1 MNAKVWALVMA
12 ALLVVYLALVGWRAV
27 QFMQTG
33 EPVAVVMGVALLVLP
48 VIAAW
53 ALWRELAFGVR
64 SQALVRRL
72 EEEDGLD
79 LGVPL
84 LPSGRPDRAAAAAAF
99 PAFREAAEADPG
111 SWRAWLRLGLAYD
124 AAGDRRR
131 ARGAVR
137 RAIELERSE
146 RTAPPSPPSPPPP
159 SAQG

>member
-33 EPVAVVMGVALLVLP
+33 EPVAVVMGVTLLVLP

-53 ALWRELAFGVR
+53 ALWREIAFGVR
-64 SQALVRRL
+64 SQALMRRL
-72 EEEDGLD
+72 EAEGGLD
-79 LGVPL
+79 LDIPTT
-84 LPSGRPDRAAAAAAF
+84 PSGRAERAGADAAF
-99 PAFREAAEADPG
+99 PAFREAAEADPE

-131 ARGAVR
+131 ARSAVR
-137 RAIELERSE
+137 RAITLERAE
-146 RTAPPSPPSPPPP
+146 R
-159 SAQG
+159 